1 MVLTSS
7 AARYRIGARAVLFA
21 AQDVRKAWD
30 AGDEDRAYAA
40 ANSLLDTALARESG
54 GVVAGFEGASLPI
67 DDAPPE
73 TADVQLARVLAEIEI
88 GDVLLTASVPPSVA
102 KANPSAKR
110 TLTTAMGILDEVTTE
125 SSEGVSATSAF
136 RGGREFNRNVFLDE
150 LPKTVKLVV
159 DGTEHVGKSAFS
171 GLAAI
176 PVAQLQPVFAGVLS
190 AVPNFRAIAQ
200 AGMRAIKR
208 AVEAIL
214 SLVPQDVR
222 NKITALA
229 KEWWEKAGGV
239 ITAKAVHHVLALDE
253 LEAEIKTRTQAVRDR
268 PNGIPLEPLR
278 QGWGTLQ
285 EVQDRFSRTNK
296 IISSI
301 VSALS
306 RLIGPL
312 VALIPTGAPWI
323 YVTGGVGL
331 LAATGAA
338 VWVGRDYLDAGV
350 PFERVVGVRA
360 ILRQAIPDGA

>member
-1 MVLTSS
+1 MGVLD
-7 AARYRIGARAVLFA
+7 
-21 AQDVRKAWD
+21 DV
-30 AGDEDRAYAA
+30 
-40 ANSLLDTALARESG
+40 TMES
-54 GVVAGFEGASLPI
+54 
-67 DDAPPE
+67 
-73 TADVQLARVLAEIEI
+73 
-88 GDVLLTASVPPSVA
+88 
-102 KANPSAKR
+102 N
-110 TLTTAMGILDEVTTE
+110 
-125 SSEGVSATSAF
+125 EGVSATSAF
-136 RGGREFNRNVFLDE
+136 RGGREFNSGVFLDE

-176 PVAQLQPVFAGVLS
+176 PATQLQPVFTGLLS
-190 AVPNFRAIAQ
+190 AVPNLRAIAQ

-214 SLVPQDVR
+214 DFVPQDVR

-229 KEWWEKAGGV
+229 KEWWEKTDGV
-239 ITAKAVHHVLALDE
+239 VTAKIVHHVLALDE
-253 LEAEIKTRTQAVRDR
+253 LEAEIKTRTQTVRDR
-268 PNGIPLEPLR
+268 PKDFPLEPLR
-278 QGWGTLQ
+278 QGLETLH
-285 EVQDRFSRTNK
+285 EVQDQFSRTNK

-306 RLIGPL
+306 RLIGPM

-350 PFERVVGVRA
+350 PFERVVGVRV
-360 ILRQAIPDGA
+360 ILRQAIPDRA